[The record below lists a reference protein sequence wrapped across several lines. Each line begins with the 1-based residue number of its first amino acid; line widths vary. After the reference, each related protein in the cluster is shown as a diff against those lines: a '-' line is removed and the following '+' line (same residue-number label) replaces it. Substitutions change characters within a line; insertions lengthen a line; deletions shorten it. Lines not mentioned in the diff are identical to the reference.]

1 MAYTNTSTAGLS
13 WAEKFADLRAQWA
26 EAAAKRKVFRTT
38 VTELETLSARE
49 LADLGI
55 SRASIKAIAY
65 EAAYGA

>member
-1 MAYTNTSTAGLS
+1 MAYTNTSTTGHTLV
-13 WAEKFADLRAQWA
+13 EKFADLRAQWA

-38 VTELETLSARE
+38 VAELETLSARE